1 MGIVVVV
8 EIVADKVPAVD
19 HALHSF
25 LVLVGRAITRI
36 TSTGTTAG
44 LANPFISLCE
54 DAVVVVLAIVCFA
67 VGTIAV
73 LVAVSLIIFAIWGA
87 VKKRQRTARRRATTG
102 EDASLGGRLAPSDGS
117 ARDVSIADPVL
128 PVASAPPAYVEPL

>member
-1 MGIVVVV
+1 MLVRGPIMVFGG
-8 EIVADKVPAVD
+8 AV
-19 HALHSF
+19 SF
-25 LVLVGRAITRI
+25 FVLVGRAITRI

-73 LVAVSLIIFAIWGA
+73 LVAVSLIIFAIW
-87 VKKRQRTARRRATTG
+87 
-102 EDASLGGRLAPSDGS
+102 
-117 ARDVSIADPVL
+117 VL
-128 PVASAPPAYVEPL
+128 